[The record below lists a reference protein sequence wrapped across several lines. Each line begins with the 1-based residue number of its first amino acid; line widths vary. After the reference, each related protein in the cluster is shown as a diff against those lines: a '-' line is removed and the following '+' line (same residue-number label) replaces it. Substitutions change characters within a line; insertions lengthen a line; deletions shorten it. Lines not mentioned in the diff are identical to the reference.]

1 MHSLTQTY
9 HLTLVLLSYVIAAIA
24 SYTAL
29 DMGGRVTEASG
40 KSRHAWM
47 WGGACA
53 MGTGIWSMHFIAMLA
68 LHLPVTSTYDH
79 WIVLISI
86 VIAILASAVAL
97 FVISRKQLAMSSL
110 FVGGGLMGIGIAAM
124 HYTGMAAMEIP
135 AHIHYDPVRFVLSI
149 FVAIAVSIVAVLIA
163 FRLRH
168 EQGSAA
174 LRKKLASGL
183 VMGAAIVGMH
193 YTGMWATTFTPHE
206 GAIFAGGK
214 RMNAELLAYAVGI
227 LTCFILGI
235 AIYRAIIDRRLGEF
249 LKKAKDSEQRYN
261 SLYHNNLDAVISY
274 NLAGGITSIN
284 PAAVATTG
292 YDMDELES
300 FQIATKMSPDDWNQ
314 IVHSFRLASKG
325 IPQNSDTEILHKN
338 GQKVAINIT
347 HIPIVVNGEIEGVYA
362 ILRDITE
369 RKRTEAIINFQAF
382 HDELTGLPNRRLLEQ
397 QLDQGLKALGE
408 GQSLVVMFLDTDRFK
423 VINDS
428 LGHGFGDKVLISIAE
443 RLRDLVRVGDTV
455 ARMGGDEFT
464 LVLPSLSQ
472 AEAIT
477 FADKV
482 IDGLGQPLLIDDME
496 VRITVSIGIAV
507 YPKDGQD
514 MTALMRSA
522 DTAMYAAK
530 EKGKNQYRF
539 YMSSMNE
546 QVYERLLLENELYK
560 AVEREEFMLHYQP
573 QVSLA
578 TNEIVGVEALVR
590 WKHPEKGLVPPGQFI
605 PLAEETGLIVPIGEW
620 VLREACRQN
629 MSWLAEGFPPLRM
642 SVNLSTR
649 QFWKKNIVETVAQVL
664 EETGMDPACLELEIT
679 ESIMMD
685 VNRSIST
692 LQALKELGVH
702 IAVDDF
708 GTGYSSL
715 TYLKRFP
722 LDRLKIDQSFVRDLL
737 HDSHNEAIVAT
748 IIAMAHHLGLYVV
761 AEGVEHLEEANFLV
775 DQKCDEA
782 QGYYISKPV
791 PADEFRKILQAMKT
805 G

>member
-1 MHSLTQTY
+1 MHSLTQSY
-9 HLTLVLLSYVIAAIA
+9 QLTLVLLSYVIATIA
-24 SYTAL
+24 SFTAL
-29 DMGGRVTEASG
+29 DMGARVTEASG
-40 KSRHAWM
+40 RSRHAWL

-68 LHLPVTSTYDH
+68 LHLPITITYDH
-79 WIVLISI
+79 WLVIVSI
-86 VIAILASAVAL
+86 VIAILASAIAL
-97 FVISRKQLAMSSL
+97 FVISRKRLALSSL
-110 FVGGGLMGIGIAAM
+110 LLGGGLMGIGIAAM
-124 HYTGMAAMEIP
+124 HYTGMAAMQMP
-135 AHIHYDPVRFVLSI
+135 AHIHYDPVRFALSI
-149 FVAIAVSIVAVLIA
+149 VVAIGVAIVAVLIA
-163 FRLRH
+163 FRLRN
-168 EQGSAA
+168 EKGPAA
-174 LRKKLASGL
+174 LRKKLFSGL
-183 VMGAAIVGMH
+183 VMGVAVVGMH

-206 GAIFAGGK
+206 GALFTSEK

-235 AIYRAIIDRRLGEF
+235 AIYRAIIDRRILEF
-249 LKKAKDSEQRYN
+249 SKKAKDSEQRFD
-261 SLYHNNLDAVISY
+261 SLFHNNLDAVISY
-274 NLAGGITSIN
+274 NLDGKITSIN
-284 PAAVATTG
+284 PVAVVTTG
-292 YDMDELES
+292 YDMQELEEY
-300 FQIATKMSPDDWNQ
+300 QVATMVNPDDWDQ

-325 IPQNSDTEILHKN
+325 IPQNYDTEIYHKL

-369 RKRTEAIINFQAF
+369 RKRTEEIINFQAF

-397 QLDQGLKALGE
+397 QLEQMLKGRKKD
-408 GQSLVVMFLDTDRFK
+408 QSLVVMFLDTDRFK

-428 LGHGFGDKVLISIAE
+428 MGHGFGDKVLQSIAQ
-443 RLRDLVRVGDTV
+443 RLNESVREGDIA

-464 LVLPSLSQ
+464 ILLPNLSKE
-472 AEAIT
+472 EAIQY
-477 FADKV
+477 ADRV
-482 IDGLGQPLLIDDME
+482 IEALGQPLLIDDME

-507 YPKDGQD
+507 YPGDGQD

-539 YMSSMNE
+539 YESSMNE

-560 AVEREEFMLHYQP
+560 ALEREEFMLHYQP

-620 VLREACRQN
+620 VLREACTQN
-629 MSWLAEGFPPLRM
+629 MRWLTDGFPPLRM

-649 QFWKKNIVETVAQVL
+649 QFWKKNIVETVAQIL
-664 EETGMDPACLELEIT
+664 EETGMDPSYLELEIT

-702 IAVDDF
+702 IAIDDF

-748 IIAMAHHLGLYVV
+748 IISMAHHLGLYVV
-761 AEGVEHLEEANFLV
+761 AEGVEQKEEANFLV
-775 DQKCDEA
+775 NQKCDEA
-782 QGYYISKPV
+782 QGYYISRPV
-791 PADEFRKILQAMKT
+791 PADEISKILLETRTK
-805 G
+805 